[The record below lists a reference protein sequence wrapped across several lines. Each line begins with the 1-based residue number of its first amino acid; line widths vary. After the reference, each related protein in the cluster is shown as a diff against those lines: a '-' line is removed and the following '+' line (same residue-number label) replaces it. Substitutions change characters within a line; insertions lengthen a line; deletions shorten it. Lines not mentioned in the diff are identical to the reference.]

1 LVKVVFL
8 GGRQAD
14 ILCRAYR
21 WLYPAADVLWLDA
34 SQELSRPQEEVL
46 ASADVMALQARGAP
60 LSVAL
65 DEIEAKGEQIW
76 FPELSLDFLWP
87 FGGQPHVYNTW
98 DALFTEGPFPV
109 ELGDAFLN
117 RRLQGR
123 ERLDV
128 IERAYLALD
137 VGATVDLDAYKNM
150 VVERQGEIDKLCG
163 SDFASLIESEFRARP
178 LFVNSLVPSS
188 ELLRAVAEPLFAR
201 LPGGC
206 ALSEDWR
213 PMGAAA
219 PEAPIHPR
227 VAVHFSLGWT
237 SGRRYR
243 SCTGEGIDFREYVR
257 RYLAFAEGPELE
269 HGLRLAAEGRNEEAL
284 FKLGSAVARPMG
296 GRSASARRAL
306 ALLKGS
312 DSDAAAF
319 DDANDDEIGARERA
333 RAVELL
339 GLDRAEEA
347 ETETTAILARDPE
360 SSETWLLLAEIRE
373 KRGDA
378 AGRVAALREGVARR
392 PDDLALNGRLTLA
405 LAAMSDWRGAV
416 ESAEKEAALNP
427 ENAHARAFLAAVLER
442 LGEPERAQKHLARAL
457 EIIAAGP
464 QYAELRGE
472 LAKRQ
477 VDGETSAAGTAG
489 VPPALS

>member
-1 LVKVVFL
+1 VKVVFL
-8 GGRQAD
+8 GGRQTD
-14 ILCRAYR
+14 ILCQAYR
-21 WLYPAADVLWLDA
+21 LLSPAADVVWLDA

-65 DEIEAKGEQIW
+65 EEIEAKGEQIW

-87 FGGQPHVYNTW
+87 FGGQPHISNTW
-98 DALFTEGPFPV
+98 DALFAEGPFPV

-117 RRLQGR
+117 RRLQGP
-123 ERLDV
+123 ERLEL

-137 VGATVDLDAYKNM
+137 ITAAIDLDAYKHL
-150 VVERQGEIDKLCG
+150 VLERQGEIDALCG
-163 SDFASLIESEFRARP
+163 SDFASFVESEFRSKP
-178 LFVNSLVPSS
+178 LFVNSLVPTP
-188 ELLRAVAEPLFAR
+188 ELLRAVAGPLFAR

-206 ALSEDWR
+206 TLSEDWR

-227 VAVHFSLGWT
+227 VAAHFGLGWT
-237 SGRRYR
+237 NRRRYR
-243 SCTGEGIDFREYVR
+243 SWTGEGIDFREYVR

-269 HGLRLAAEGRNEEAL
+269 HGLRLAAEARDEEAL
-284 FKLGSAVARPMG
+284 LKLESAVARPMG
-296 GRSASARRAL
+296 GRSGSARRAL

-312 DSDAAAF
+312 DGADAGF
-319 DDANDDEIGARERA
+319 DDADDDEIGARERA

-347 ETETTAILARDPE
+347 EAETLAILARDPE
-360 SSETWLLLAEIRE
+360 SSQAWLLLAEIRE
-373 KRGDA
+373 KRGDGV
-378 AGRVAALREGVARR
+378 GRVAALREGIGRR

-416 ESAEKEAALNP
+416 ASAENEAALNP
-427 ENAHARAFLAAVLER
+427 ENPYTRAFLAAVLER
-442 LGEPERAQKHLARAL
+442 LGEPERAQKHLARAV

-464 QYAELRGE
+464 QYADLRGE

-477 VDGETSAAGTAG
+477 IDVAASDAPTG
-489 VPPALS
+489 

>member
-21 WLYPAADVLWLDA
+21 SLYPAAEVLWLDA
-34 SQELSRPQEEVL
+34 SQELSRSQEEVL
-46 ASADVMALQARGAP
+46 ASADVMALQARGSP
-60 LSVAL
+60 LSFAL

-87 FGGQPHVYNTW
+87 FGGQPHISNTW
-98 DALFTEGPFPV
+98 DALFPEGPFPV

-123 ERLDV
+123 ERFDV

-137 VGATVDLDAYKNM
+137 VGATVDLDAYKHL

-163 SDFASLIESEFRARP
+163 SDFASLIESEFRSRP
-178 LFVNSLVPSS
+178 LFVNSLVPAS
-188 ELLRAVAEPLFAR
+188 ELFRAVAELLFAR

-206 ALSEDWR
+206 VLGEDWR

-227 VAVHFSLGWT
+227 VAAHFGLGWAN
-237 SGRRYR
+237 GRRYR
-243 SCTGEGIDFREYVR
+243 SWTGEGVDFRGYVR

-284 FKLGSAVARPMG
+284 FNLEIAVARPMG

-312 DSDAAAF
+312 AGADAAF
-319 DDANDDEIGARERA
+319 DEPDDDEIGARERA

-347 ETETTAILARDPE
+347 EAEMLAIIARDPE
-360 SSETWLLLAEIRE
+360 STETWLLLAEIRE
-373 KRGDA
+373 KRGDG
-378 AGRVAALREGVARR
+378 AGRIAALREGIARR

-416 ESAEKEAALNP
+416 ESAENEAALNP

-442 LGEPERAQKHLARAL
+442 LGEPDRAQKHLARAV
-457 EIIAAGP
+457 EIIGADP
-464 QYAELRGE
+464 QYAALRGE

-477 VDGETSAAGTAG
+477 VDETSETPTG
-489 VPPALS
+489 